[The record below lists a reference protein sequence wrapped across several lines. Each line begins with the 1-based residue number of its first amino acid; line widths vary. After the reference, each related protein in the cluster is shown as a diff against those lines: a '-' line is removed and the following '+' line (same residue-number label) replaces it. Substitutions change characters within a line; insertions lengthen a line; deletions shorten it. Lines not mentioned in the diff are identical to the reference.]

1 MIANLI
7 YCLFIALGLYIFHK
21 QTLLKARR
29 ESMLRDN
36 NPLPVTKLLENRAV
50 DMEAL
55 THTTFSQ
62 RLRRNASNT
71 IDDIGQFAVLKI
83 LVFYIVAGLTGSYMF
98 STLFR
103 FSTLLSLAITL
114 PVVTFLG
121 LRFLDIRA
129 QNTFEEHFP
138 DALNM
143 IASSVSAGESL
154 LHAIQFVGQSLNN
167 IVGKEFKIMG
177 ERLNMGE
184 STDNVFRKACQRFPT
199 PAFQFFVIAMRV
211 NVNRGGQ
218 LRNVITQLNRVLFN
232 ARSIEKK
239 KLAMTAEARMSAYII
254 CALPFFFLFVIM
266 RFLSP
271 ENYDFVMND
280 PNGRPILYYTLASEA
295 IGMAIIAALMRS
307 VK

>member
-7 YCLFIALGLYIFHK
+7 YCLFVAVGLYIFHK
-21 QTLLKARR
+21 QTRLKARR

-36 NPLPVTKLLENRAV
+36 NPLPVTKFLENRAV

-55 THTTFSQ
+55 TQTTLPQ
-62 RLRRNASNT
+62 RMRRYAENT
-71 IDDIGQFAVLKI
+71 IAGIGDFAALKI
-83 LVFYIVAGLTGSYMF
+83 VAFYIITVFSGLYML
-98 STLFR
+98 STLFKV
-103 FSTLLSLAITL
+103 STLTGLIIILPLS
-114 PVVTFLG
+114 TFLG
-121 LRFLDIRA
+121 IRYLDTRA
-129 QNTFEEHFP
+129 QKAFENHFP

-154 LHAIQFVGQSLNN
+154 LHAIQFVGQSLDN

-184 STDNVFRKACQRFPT
+184 STDTVFRKACSRFPT

-218 LRNVITQLNRVLFN
+218 MRHVITRLNRVLFD
-232 ARSIEKK
+232 ARSIDMKK
-239 KLAMTAEARMSAYII
+239 RAMTAEARMSAYIV
-254 CALPFFFLFVIM
+254 CAIPFFFLFGIM

-271 ENYDFVMND
+271 ENYDFVMNNPD
-280 PNGRPILYYTLASEA
+280 GRPLLYYTLISQA
-295 IGMAIIAALMRS
+295 IGMSIITALMRS